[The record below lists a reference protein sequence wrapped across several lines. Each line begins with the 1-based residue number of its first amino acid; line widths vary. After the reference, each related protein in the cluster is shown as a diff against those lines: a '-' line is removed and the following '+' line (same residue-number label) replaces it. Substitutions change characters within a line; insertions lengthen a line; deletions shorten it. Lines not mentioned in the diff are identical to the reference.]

1 MMNIIWAVLISLSF
15 IISVFTGKIEQTASA
30 AMDGAATAVE
40 TALSVL
46 GIMCFWMGIMRI
58 AEKANLLNKFSNW
71 LKPLVSKLFKG
82 IKRDETRNAIVM
94 NITAN
99 LLGLGNAA
107 TPLGLKAMELMDKEN
122 GKKGVA
128 TDDMCLF
135 VVLNTAS
142 IQLIPTTLFALRASY
157 GSEKPY
163 IVLPCVWL
171 VSVAAA
177 VLGILAAK
185 AFGRKGR

>member
-1 MMNIIWAVLISLSF
+1 MMNRIWVALISVAFLVS
-15 IISVFTGKIEQTASA
+15 IFTGRIEQTASA
-30 AMDGAATAVE
+30 AMEGANEAVQ
-40 TALSVL
+40 TSVSVL
-46 GIMCFWMGIMRI
+46 GIMCFWMGMMRI
-58 AEKANLLNKFSNW
+58 AEKAELLNRFSNL
-71 LKPLVSKLFKG
+71 LKPLITKLFRG
-82 IKRDETRNAIVM
+82 VRRDETRKAILM

-107 TPLGLKAMELMDKEN
+107 TPFGLKAMELMEKEN

-128 TDDMCLF
+128 TNDMCLF
-135 VVLNTAS
+135 VVINTAS
-142 IQLIPTTLFALRASY
+142 IQLIPTTLFALRSSY

-177 VLGILAAK
+177 VLGILTAK
-185 AFGRKGR
+185 HFEKRR

>member
-1 MMNIIWAVLISLSF
+1 MMNYIWTALISLSF
-15 IISVFTGKIEQTASA
+15 LISFFTGKTEQTASA
-30 AMDGAATAVE
+30 AMEGAASTVE
-40 TALSVL
+40 TAISIL
-46 GIMCFWMGIMRI
+46 GVMCFWMGMMRI
-58 AEKANLLNKFSNW
+58 AEKSNLLNKFSNW
-71 LKPLVSKLFKG
+71 LKPLVCKLFKG
-82 IKRDETRNAIVM
+82 IKRDETRNAVVM

-122 GKKGVA
+122 GKKGIA
-128 TDDMCLF
+128 TNDMCLF

-142 IQLIPTTLFALRASY
+142 IQLIPTTLFALRASF

-171 VSVAAA
+171 VSVVAA
-177 VLGILAAK
+177 VLGIMTAK
-185 AFGRKGR
+185 RFGRKGR

>member
-1 MMNIIWAVLISLSF
+1 MMNVIWTALISLSF
-15 IISVFTGKIEQTASA
+15 IISLFTGKIEQTASA
-30 AMDGAATAVE
+30 AMEGAASAVE

-46 GIMCFWMGIMRI
+46 GVMCFWMGMMRI
-58 AEKANLLNKFSNW
+58 AEKANLLNRFSNW
-71 LKPLVSKLFKG
+71 IKPLVLKLFKG
-82 IKRDETRNAIVM
+82 IKRDETRNAVVM

-107 TPLGLKAMELMDKEN
+107 TPLGLKAMELMDREN
-122 GKKGVA
+122 GKKGIA
-128 TDDMCLF
+128 TNDMCLF

-171 VSVAAA
+171 VSISAAT
-177 VLGILAAK
+177 LGILVAK
-185 AFGRKGR
+185 RFGRRGR

>member
-1 MMNIIWAVLISLSF
+1 MMNVIWTVLISLSF
-15 IISVFTGKIEQTASA
+15 IISVFTGKIEETASA
-30 AMDGAATAVE
+30 AMEGAAEAVE
-40 TALSVL
+40 ISISIL
-46 GIMCFWMGIMRI
+46 GVMCFWMGIMRI

-82 IKRDETRNAIVM
+82 IKREETRTAVVM

-122 GKKGVA
+122 GRKGIA
-128 TDDMCLF
+128 TNDMCLF

-157 GSEKPY
+157 GSQKPY
-163 IVLPCVWL
+163 IILPCVWI
-171 VSVAAA
+171 VSIAAA
-177 VLGILAAK
+177 VCGILAARW
-185 AFGRKGR
+185 FGRRK